1 VTDLLV
7 FGEVNPDIVV
17 RGVPPLAFG
26 QSEDLVT
33 ATTMTVGS
41 SAAIVACGAARL
53 GTRTALVG
61 VVGADPFGR
70 YMLDRLTDRG
80 VDTSLI
86 RVAEDRRTGSSVIL
100 IPADPTDRQILT
112 DLAVIAELSV
122 DDVPPAVLSG
132 CRHLHVSSWFLQQGA
147 QARLPEL
154 LARARSWGLTTS
166 VDPNDDPAGR
176 WDSHLPEALPH
187 IDVLFCNE
195 SEAQGISG
203 TADPMTAVWALLEQM
218 SASGGTRPAVVL
230 KLGAGGAILMHK
242 DAGLHVSAPMVPV
255 VDTVGAG
262 DSLAAGFLH
271 GLLLGRPAEDSLRLA
286 VACGSLSTTAAGG
299 TAAQPVLAAA
309 TRLGT
314 TLAATRIDGDRK
326 WGHRE

>member
-1 VTDLLV
+1 MTDLLV

-242 DAGLHVSAPMVPV
+242 DAGLHVSAPVVPV